1 MLDATQI
8 VGLLGALGASIG
20 LPDQVAP
27 GGEGRGL
34 MAEAGARL
42 CRSPKVSIMFS
53 SGVRG

>member
-1 MLDATQI
+1 MLGATQI